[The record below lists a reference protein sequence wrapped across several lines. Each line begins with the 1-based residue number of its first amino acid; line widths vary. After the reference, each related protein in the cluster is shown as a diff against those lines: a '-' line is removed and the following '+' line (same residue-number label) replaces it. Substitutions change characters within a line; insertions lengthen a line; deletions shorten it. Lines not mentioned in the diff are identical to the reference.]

1 MMMSRPLYAEY
12 LLMSNPFKKGWA
24 PCFQLFPCA
33 KRDGAVVMCLETNQ
47 VREVPKRTIMMLD
60 ARRYLGGFEMY
71 CYQLYLSINLQ
82 YYSVVSKVPL
92 SWEEYKK
99 IYCQK
104 DKQGNYV
111 DNRQTENI
119 SQL

>member
-1 MMMSRPLYAEY
+1 MKTRPLYAEY

-24 PCFQLFPCA
+24 PCFQIFPCA

-82 YYSVVSKVPL
+82 YYSVVKKVPS
-92 SWEEYKK
+92 SWDEYKK
-99 IYCQK
+99 IYCK
-104 DKQGNYV
+104 EAELGDYV